1 MISHT
6 NAFTVAVQWFLQ
18 REIIYGEITVKMGE
32 AKKARGFDVIHDGP
46 HTTFII
52 DYDYVLDPQ
61 ETIEM
66 IEKLTDWVM
75 KCNEIEYRKN
85 PS

>member
-1 MISHT
+1 MLSHT

-32 AKKARGFDVIHDGP
+32 AKKARGFDAIHDGY
-46 HTTFII
+46 HITFIL

-66 IEKLTDWVM
+66 IDKLTTWVM
-75 KCNEIEYRKN
+75 KWNDIEYHKG
-85 PS
+85 PF